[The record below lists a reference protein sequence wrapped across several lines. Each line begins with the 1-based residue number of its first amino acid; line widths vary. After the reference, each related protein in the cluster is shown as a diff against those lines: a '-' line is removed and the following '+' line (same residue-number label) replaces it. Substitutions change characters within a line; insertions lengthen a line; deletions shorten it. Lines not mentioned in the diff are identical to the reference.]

1 MLKDYTISQN
11 IAVKIMTSNRC
22 KIQNLYVLKCTLL
35 KYNIIHYHIIR
46 LYHIIKNVIHRRTQY
61 NEAKIMVL
69 SPPKLRLIKT
79 RHNEFREFKNI
90 FFEG

>member
-1 MLKDYTISQN
+1 MDRRGSGP
-11 IAVKIMTSNRC
+11 
-22 KIQNLYVLKCTLL
+22 
-35 KYNIIHYHIIR
+35 
-46 LYHIIKNVIHRRTQY
+46 IHRRTQY